1 MHPGV
6 QNSFRCAFNCKLSTS
21 DSGFS
26 LVTARV
32 LMTKN
37 KKRLRVGILFGGR
50 SGEHEVSLASAASVI
65 RGLDP
70 DKYEAVPIGISK
82 EGHWLIGTAAQ
93 KMLPEVLKA
102 GQRVVMAAD
111 PTDAALIP
119 LDRSAGGGGPRLD
132 VVFPVMHGTYGEDG
146 TIQGLL
152 DLAGLPFVG
161 AGVLGSAI
169 GMDKDVSKRLLQ
181 AARIPV
187 VPWITVHRTDWE
199 REGKAVRKAVESKFR
214 YPVFV
219 KPATLGSSVGMS
231 KVHSQE
237 ELAPALDLAAEF
249 AMKIL
254 VERAVSAREIEVSV
268 LGNHDPQASVPGE
281 IVPHREFYDYTAKY
295 LEEGTALLIPAKLTP
310 AQTKKIQQLAV
321 SAFRA
326 LELSGM
332 ARVDF
337 FLEKKGGKLFLNEV
351 NTIPGFTSISMYPK
365 MWEASG
371 VPFRELID
379 RLIALALE
387 VHAEKARTKYEIQL
401 PEGAAGA
408 LEA

>member
-1 MHPGV
+1 
-6 QNSFRCAFNCKLSTS
+6 
-21 DSGFS
+21 
-26 LVTARV
+26 
-32 LMTKN
+32 MTTD
-37 KKRLRVGILFGGR
+37 KKRLRVGVLFGGR

-82 EGHWLIGTAAQ
+82 EGHWLIGGAAQ

-111 PTDAALIP
+111 PTDATLIP
-119 LDRSAGGGGPRLD
+119 LDRSGGAGGQRLD

-169 GMDKDVSKRLLQ
+169 GMDKDVAKKLLQ
-181 AARIPV
+181 HARIPV
-187 VPWITVHRTDWE
+187 VPWVTVYRADWE
-199 REGKAVRKAVESKFR
+199 RDPKAVQKQLEKKFR

-219 KPATLGSSVGMS
+219 KPATLGSSVGMT
-231 KVHSQE
+231 KVHSRA
-237 ELAPALDLAAEF
+237 ELAPAVNLASEF

-268 LGNHDPQASVPGE
+268 LGNHEPKASVPGE

-295 LEEGTALLIPAKLTP
+295 LEAGTALIIPAKLKP
-310 AQTKKIQQLAV
+310 AQVKKIQELAV

-337 FLEKKGGKLFLNEV
+337 FLEKMGGKLFLNEV

-365 MWEASG
+365 LWEASG
-371 VPFRELID
+371 IPFRELID
-379 RLIALALE
+379 RLIGLALE
-387 VHAEKARTKYEIQL
+387 VQREKARTKYEIEL
-401 PEGAAGA
+401 PEGAGGA